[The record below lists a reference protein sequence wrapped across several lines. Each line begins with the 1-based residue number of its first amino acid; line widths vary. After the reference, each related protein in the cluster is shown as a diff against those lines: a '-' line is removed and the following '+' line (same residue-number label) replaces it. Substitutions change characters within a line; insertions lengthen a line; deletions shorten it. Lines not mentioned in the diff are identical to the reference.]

1 MRVKV
6 KDKEPENFEKLFRK
20 FKKAVERSG
29 ILQEVRER
37 QHYDKPSIQR
47 KLAKNA
53 AIRRH
58 QKKLKQE
65 SLPDKL
71 Y

>member
-1 MRVKV
+1 MRVKQ
-6 KDKEPENFEKLFRK
+6 KENEGFEKLFRR

-29 ILQEVRER
+29 MLQELRDR

-58 QKKLKQE
+58 QKKLRQE
-65 SLPDKL
+65 SLPPKL

>member
-1 MRVKV
+1 MR
-6 KDKEPENFEKLFRK
+6 DKPKEHESFEKLFRK

>member
-29 ILQEVRER
+29 VLQEVRDR

-47 KLAKNA
+47 KLAKSA

-65 SLPDKL
+65 SLPEKL

>member
-6 KDKEPENFEKLFRK
+6 KDKEPENFEKLLRR

-29 ILQEVRER
+29 VLQEVKDR

-47 KLAKNA
+47 KLAKSA

-58 QKKLKQE
+58 QKKLKKE
-65 SLPDKL
+65 SLPPKL